1 MEISASDGWSL
12 PHVEIGP
19 KHGDQLPSGL
29 RYAANFISEA
39 EEQEVALHE
48 VSVELCLA
56 CFLSVKCFLNSK
68 SSLNNLDSQES
79 DQWGNL
85 KNSSNKTILM
95 ANRQPFYLK

>member
-48 VSVELCLA
+48 ELA
-56 CFLSVKCFLNSK
+56 FQS
-68 SSLNNLDSQES
+68 
-79 DQWGNL
+79 
-85 KNSSNKTILM
+85 
-95 ANRQPFYLK
+95 AR